1 MRVCVCVCLCVCEC
15 LCVCVENIPSI
26 FLSVFAFSC
35 ILVVCV
41 LSEATDAALSKMALR
56 FSKQYGYK
64 AA

>member
-1 MRVCVCVCLCVCEC
+1 MKVDPCVCVCVC
-15 LCVCVENIPSI
+15 VCVRGNIPSI
-26 FLSVFAFSC
+26 SLSVLAFSC